1 MNKGTTYDIPPPFPT
16 FDFKSSVSANK
27 KNLVQ
32 ATPTQSTPI
41 IIQLPSQYYQNSA
54 FQVPYG
60 NTNNHLV
67 SSLDPCYKLPSIGEF
82 LSNLDQKY
90 NCDNVYAKFEE
101 AFREEEITVNVIK
114 DLSDEQLQK
123 LGVVK
128 IGWQKN
134 IKQAAHQF

>member
-1 MNKGTTYDIPPPFPT
+1 MTQFESNLTQIESKLTQ
-16 FDFKSSVSANK
+16 FDSIRLNRLR
-27 KNLVQ
+27 N
-32 ATPTQSTPI
+32 T
-41 IIQLPSQYYQNSA
+41 N
-54 FQVPYG
+54 G
-60 NTNNHLV
+60 NTNTYLA
-67 SSLDPCYKLPSIGEF
+67 SSLNTSYKLPSIGEF

-101 AFREEEITVNVIK
+101 AFGEEEITVNAIK

-134 IKQAAHQF
+134 IKQAHNNIEMLFDNAI